1 MAENPKLDSDSGEV
15 YGLEERMGTQKIS
28 VSDHIN
34 GFHYTADKSDSFV
47 IDMESF
53 SHGGTDK
60 DATANSRVSMQRNLS
75 RKWSQRG
82 GEKKI
87 ICKGVSNDKE
97 VSSTTS
103 SPVAT
108 IVGSSTPEKS
118 PLAVGTIDQSSNPH
132 VHHQIT
138 VTAANISTTTEG
150 RCVVRRNSFRRSSSW
165 GIDPKRVLLFFAT
178 MSSVGTILL
187 IYFTLSIAK
196 YNADENSLD
205 WQQ

>member
-1 MAENPKLDSDSGEV
+1 MAENPKLDSAATEEI
-15 YGLEERMGTQKIS
+15 YGLEEKMGTQKIS

-53 SHGGTDK
+53 SHATDK
-60 DATANSRVSMQRNLS
+60 DITPNSRVSRNLS
-75 RKWSQRG
+75 RKWSQRDV
-82 GEKKI
+82 EKKI
-87 ICKGVSNDKE
+87 NYNAI
-97 VSSTTS
+97 STDRDVLAGGAS
-103 SPVAT
+103 SPL
-108 IVGSSTPEKS
+108 GSSTPKS
-118 PLAVGTIDQSSNPH
+118 PLAMGTIDHSSNPQ

-138 VTAANISTTTEG
+138 VTAANIGTTTDG

-165 GIDPKRVLLFFAT
+165 AIDPKRVLFFFAT
-178 MSSVGTILL
+178 MSSIGTILL

-196 YNADENSLD
+196 YNADESLD

>member
-1 MAENPKLDSDSGEV
+1 MAENPKLDSAATEEV
-15 YGLEERMGTQKIS
+15 YGLEEKMGTQKIS

-53 SHGGTDK
+53 SHGTDK
-60 DATANSRVSMQRNLS
+60 DITPNSRVSMQRNLS
-75 RKWSQRG
+75 RKWSQRD

-87 ICKGVSNDKE
+87 NYTAI
-97 VSSTTS
+97 STDRDVLAGGAS
-103 SPVAT
+103 SPL
-108 IVGSSTPEKS
+108 GSSTPKS
-118 PLAVGTIDQSSNPH
+118 PLAMGTIDHSSNPQ

-138 VTAANISTTTEG
+138 VTAANIGTTTDG

-165 GIDPKRVLLFFAT
+165 AIDPKRVLFFFAT
-178 MSSVGTILL
+178 MSSIGTILL

>member
-1 MAENPKLDSDSGEV
+1 MAENPKLDSSSEEV
-15 YGLEERMGTQKIS
+15 YGLEEKMSTQKIS

-34 GFHYTADKSDSFV
+34 EFHYTADKSDSFV

-60 DATANSRVSMQRNLS
+60 DVTANSRVSRNVS

-87 ICKGVSNDKE
+87 IRNVNSNDKE
-97 VSSTTS
+97 VSSTKA
-103 SPVAT
+103 SPFAT
-108 IVGSSTPEKS
+108 VVGSSTPEKS

-138 VTAANISTTTEG
+138 VTAANIGTTTEG

-165 GIDPKRVLLFFAT
+165 RIDPKRVLFFFAT
-178 MSSVGTILL
+178 MSSIGTILL

-196 YNADENSLD
+196 YNADETSID

>member
-1 MAENPKLDSDSGEV
+1 MAENPKLDSGSEEV
-15 YGLEERMGTQKIS
+15 YGLEEKMSTQKIS

-60 DATANSRVSMQRNLS
+60 DVTANSRVSRNVS

-87 ICKGVSNDKE
+87 IRNVNSNDKE
-97 VSSTTS
+97 VSSTTTS
-103 SPVAT
+103 HFAT
-108 IVGSSTPEKS
+108 VVGSSTPEKS

-138 VTAANISTTTEG
+138 VTAANIGTTTEG

-165 GIDPKRVLLFFAT
+165 GIDPKRVLFFFAT
-178 MSSVGTILL
+178 MSSIGTILL

-196 YNADENSLD
+196 YNADETSID

>member
-1 MAENPKLDSDSGEV
+1 
-15 YGLEERMGTQKIS
+15 MGTQKIS

-53 SHGGTDK
+53 SHATDK
-60 DATANSRVSMQRNLS
+60 DITPNSRVSMQRNLS
-75 RKWSQRG
+75 RKWSQRDV
-82 GEKKI
+82 EKKI
-87 ICKGVSNDKE
+87 NYNAI
-97 VSSTTS
+97 STDRDVLAGGAS
-103 SPVAT
+103 SPL
-108 IVGSSTPEKS
+108 GSSTPKS
-118 PLAVGTIDQSSNPH
+118 PLAMGTIDHSSNLQ

-138 VTAANISTTTEG
+138 VTAANIGTTTDG

-165 GIDPKRVLLFFAT
+165 AIDPKRVLFFFAT
-178 MSSVGTILL
+178 MSSIGTILL

>member
-1 MAENPKLDSDSGEV
+1 MAENPKLDSGSEEV
-15 YGLEERMGTQKIS
+15 YGLEEKMSTQKIS

-60 DATANSRVSMQRNLS
+60 DVTANSRVSRNVS

-87 ICKGVSNDKE
+87 IRNVKSNDKE
-97 VSSTTS
+97 VSSTTAS
-103 SPVAT
+103 HFAT
-108 IVGSSTPEKS
+108 VVGSSTPEKS

-138 VTAANISTTTEG
+138 VTAANIGTTTEG

-165 GIDPKRVLLFFAT
+165 GIDPKRVLFFFAT
-178 MSSVGTILL
+178 MSSIGTILL

-196 YNADENSLD
+196 YNADETSID

>member
-1 MAENPKLDSDSGEV
+1 MAENPKLDSGSEEV
-15 YGLEERMGTQKIS
+15 YGLEEKMSTQKIS

-34 GFHYTADKSDSFV
+34 EFHYTADKSDSFV

-60 DATANSRVSMQRNLS
+60 DVTANSRVSRNVS

-87 ICKGVSNDKE
+87 IRNVKSNDKE
-97 VSSTTS
+97 VSSTTA
-103 SPVAT
+103 SPFAT
-108 IVGSSTPEKS
+108 VVGSSTPEKS

-138 VTAANISTTTEG
+138 VTAANIGTTTEG

-165 GIDPKRVLLFFAT
+165 RIDPKRVLFFFAT
-178 MSSVGTILL
+178 MSSIGTILL

-196 YNADENSLD
+196 YNADETSID

>member
-1 MAENPKLDSDSGEV
+1 MAENPKLDSGSEEV
-15 YGLEERMGTQKIS
+15 YGLEEKMSTQKIS

-60 DATANSRVSMQRNLS
+60 DVTANSRVSRNVS

-87 ICKGVSNDKE
+87 IRNVKSNDKE
-97 VSSTTS
+97 VSSTTTS
-103 SPVAT
+103 HFAT
-108 IVGSSTPEKS
+108 VVGSSTPEKS

-138 VTAANISTTTEG
+138 VTAANIGTTTEG

-165 GIDPKRVLLFFAT
+165 GIDPKRVLFFFAT
-178 MSSVGTILL
+178 MSSIGTILL

-196 YNADENSLD
+196 YNADETSID

>member
-1 MAENPKLDSDSGEV
+1 MAENPKLDSGSEEV
-15 YGLEERMGTQKIS
+15 YGLEEKMSTQKIS

-60 DATANSRVSMQRNLS
+60 DVTANSRVSRNVS

-87 ICKGVSNDKE
+87 IRNVNSNDKE
-97 VSSTTS
+97 VSSTTTS
-103 SPVAT
+103 HF
-108 IVGSSTPEKS
+108 GSSTPEKS

-138 VTAANISTTTEG
+138 VTAANIGTTTEG

-165 GIDPKRVLLFFAT
+165 GIDPKRVLFFFAT
-178 MSSVGTILL
+178 MSSIGTILL

-196 YNADENSLD
+196 YNADETSID

>member
-1 MAENPKLDSDSGEV
+1 MAENPKLDSGSEEV
-15 YGLEERMGTQKIS
+15 YGLEEKMSTQKIS

-34 GFHYTADKSDSFV
+34 EFHYTADKSDSFV

-60 DATANSRVSMQRNLS
+60 DVTANSRVSRNVS

-87 ICKGVSNDKE
+87 IRNVNSNDKE
-97 VSSTTS
+97 VSSTKA
-103 SPVAT
+103 SPF
-108 IVGSSTPEKS
+108 GSSTPEKS

-138 VTAANISTTTEG
+138 VTAANIGTTTEG

-165 GIDPKRVLLFFAT
+165 RIDPKRVLFFFAT
-178 MSSVGTILL
+178 MSSIGTILL

-196 YNADENSLD
+196 YNADETSID

>member
-1 MAENPKLDSDSGEV
+1 MAENPKLDSGSQEV
-15 YGLEERMGTQKIS
+15 YGLEEKMSTQKIS

-60 DATANSRVSMQRNLS
+60 DVTANSRVSRNVS

-87 ICKGVSNDKE
+87 IRNVSSNDKE
-97 VSSTTS
+97 VSSTSS
-103 SPVAT
+103 SPL
-108 IVGSSTPEKS
+108 GSSTPEKS
-118 PLAVGTIDQSSNPH
+118 PLAVGTTDQSSNPH

-138 VTAANISTTTEG
+138 VTAANIGTTTEG

-165 GIDPKRVLLFFAT
+165 GIDPKRVLFFFAT
-178 MSSVGTILL
+178 MSSIGTILL

-196 YNADENSLD
+196 YNADETSID